1 MTPDRDHEAA
11 GREPAP
17 LVLAPGEHVLL
28 FLPPALWP
36 PGWRRSWYRVLVPG
50 LWGLF
55 TACEWAEGTLP
66 PGSRVMA
73 GRRSY
78 PAPLLAGL
86 VRDKLGFPVSLERTS
101 VRVGSGRRDL
111 VPCYLV
117 RGKAG
122 GPLNGPLNGPVTAEV
137 TGGLLAR
144 GAVRPARV
152 CLEYSERDPY
162 AVWARFR
169 AGPPGA
175 PAEVDVEFAFTRD
188 LLSAGLTVESG
199 QGDVRVIPR
208 GRALVIELFTSAGMM
223 RFTGPPAEVRKF
235 LRETQARVPPGTEAR
250 HVDLDAGIARLLA
263 GGAP

>member
-1 MTPDRDHEAA
+1 MTPDRDAA
-11 GREPAP
+11 GPEPAP
-17 LVLAPGEHVLL
+17 LEPAPGEHVLV
-28 FLPPALWP
+28 FLPPALRP
-36 PGWRRSWYRVLVPG
+36 PGWRRRRWHRLLVPG

-66 PGSRVMA
+66 PGSRVIA
-73 GRRSY
+73 GQRSY

-86 VRDKLGFPVSLERTS
+86 VRDNLGFPVSLERTS
-101 VRVGSGRRDL
+101 VRVGPGRL

-117 RGKAG
+117 RGKMS
-122 GPLNGPLNGPVTAEV
+122 GPLNGPVTALV
-137 TGGLLAR
+137 DGRLLAR
-144 GAVRPARV
+144 GAARPARAY
-152 CLEYSERDPY
+152 LEYSERDPY

-169 AGPPGA
+169 AGRPGA
-175 PAEVDVEFAFTRD
+175 PAEIDVECAFTRD

-199 QGDVRVIPR
+199 QGDVRVVPR

-223 RFTGPPAEVRKF
+223 RFTGPPAEIRKF
-235 LRETQARVPPGTEAR
+235 LKETQARVPPGTEAR